1 MAQII
6 VSGATGF
13 IGSAFVKN
21 LIDEGFKVVALGR
34 KNFDDILPYRQVL
47 LKGACYIKIDLKD
60 IDQLG
65 VELAS
70 RNILLD
76 PNCVFFHLAWGG
88 KLKLSDLDLE
98 HQMSNVY
105 KSVSALE
112 EALKIGCKR
121 FIHVGSMEEEFA
133 LKYLKLDYRDGNY
146 WNRHL
151 IYAIAKISA
160 KNALI
165 LKSIDLG
172 IDFIFVN
179 HSHVMGPGDDKD
191 SFLQVTLQN
200 ILNSNELVFSSGNQI
215 FDVISLSDCIEAYKL
230 ICLDGKSGSSY
241 WVGSGDPRLLR
252 EYVERMYSLFPSN
265 KHLLFGALSY
275 NDVELEMKVF
285 STKKLELDTSFKP
298 KMSYEDAVVCLYEY
312 LISIEKENQT

>member
-1 MAQII
+1 VVQVI

-13 IGSAFVKN
+13 IGSAFVKH
-21 LIDEGFKVVALGR
+21 LIDENFKVVALGR
-34 KNFDDILPYRQVL
+34 RAFDDILPYRQIL
-47 LKGACYIKIDLKD
+47 LKGASYIKINLED

-65 VELAS
+65 AELAL

-76 PNCVFFHLAWGG
+76 ANCVFFHIAWGG
-88 KLKLSDLDLE
+88 KSKLSDLDLE
-98 HQMSNVY
+98 VQISNVH
-105 KSVSALE
+105 KSVLALE

-133 LKYLKLDYRDGNY
+133 LEYLKLDYQDGNY

-165 LKSIDLG
+165 LKSADLG
-172 IDFIFVN
+172 LDFIFVN

-230 ICLDGKSGSSY
+230 ICAYGKSGSSY
-241 WVGSGDPRLLR
+241 WVGSGNPRLLR

-265 KHLLFGALSY
+265 KQLLFGALPY
-275 NDVELEMKVF
+275 NDVKLEKHVF
-285 STKKLELDTSFKP
+285 STQKLERDTNFKS
-298 KMSYEDAVVCLYEY
+298 KMSYEDAVLCLYEY
-312 LISIEKENQT
+312 LISVEKEGRS

>member
-1 MAQII
+1 MVQII

-21 LIDEGFKVVALGR
+21 LIDEDFKVVALGR
-34 KNFDDILPYRQVL
+34 KNFDDILPYRQIL

-65 VELAS
+65 AELAS

-98 HQMSNVY
+98 VQISNVH

-133 LKYLKLDYRDGNY
+133 LEYLKLDYQDGNY

-160 KNALI
+160 KNALM
-165 LKSIDLG
+165 LKSADLG
-172 IDFIFVN
+172 LDFIFVN

-200 ILNSNELVFSSGNQI
+200 ILNYNELIFSSGNQN

-230 ICLDGKSGSSY
+230 ICSKGKSGSSY

-252 EYVERMYSLFPSN
+252 EYIERMYSLFPSN
-265 KHLLFGALSY
+265 KQLLFGALPY
-275 NDVELEMKVF
+275 NDVNLEKHVF
-285 STKKLELDTSFKP
+285 STQKLELDTSFKP
-298 KMSYEDAVVCLYEY
+298 KMSYEDAVLCLYEY
-312 LISIEKENQT
+312 LISIEKEKRI

>member
-1 MAQII
+1 MVQII
-6 VSGATGF
+6 VSGSTGF

-21 LIDEGFKVVALGR
+21 LIDEDFKVLALGR
-34 KNFDDILPYRQVL
+34 KNFDDILPYRQIL
-47 LKGACYIKIDLKD
+47 LKDACYIKIDLKD

-65 VELAS
+65 TELAS
-70 RNILLD
+70 RGILLD

-88 KLKLSDLDLE
+88 ESKLSDLDLE
-98 HQMSNVY
+98 AQISNVH
-105 KSVSALE
+105 KSVAALE
-112 EALKIGCKR
+112 EASKIGCKR

-133 LKYLKLDYRDGNY
+133 LEYLKLDYQNGNY

-151 IYAIAKISA
+151 VYAIAKISA
-160 KNALI
+160 KNALM
-165 LKSIDLG
+165 LKSADLG
-172 IDFIFVN
+172 LDFVFVN

-200 ILNSNELVFSSGNQI
+200 ILNSNELVFSSGNQY

-230 ICLDGKSGSSY
+230 ICSNGKSGSSY

-265 KHLLFGALSY
+265 KQLLFGALPY
-275 NDVELEMKVF
+275 NDVKIEKHVF
-285 STKKLELDTSFKP
+285 STQKLELDTNFKP
-298 KMSYEDAVVCLYEY
+298 KMTYEDTVLCLYEY
-312 LISIEKENQT
+312 LISIEKEKRI

>member
-1 MAQII
+1 MQII

-21 LIDEGFKVVALGR
+21 LIDEDFKVIALGR
-34 KNFDDILPYRQVL
+34 KNFGDILPYRQIL
-47 LKGACYIKIDLKD
+47 LKGASYIKIDLKD

-65 VELAS
+65 AKLAS
-70 RNILLD
+70 RNILLE

-88 KLKLSDLDLE
+88 NLKLSDLDLE
-98 HQMSNVY
+98 LQISNVS

-112 EALKIGCKR
+112 EALKIGCKK

-133 LKYLKLDYRDGNY
+133 LKYLTLDYRNTHY

-160 KNALI
+160 KNAVM
-165 LKSIDLG
+165 LKSIELG

-200 ILNSNELVFSSGNQI
+200 LLNSNELVFTSGDQN

-230 ICLDGKSGSSY
+230 ICRNGKTGASY

-265 KHLLFGALSY
+265 KQLLFGALPY
-275 NDVELEMKVF
+275 NDVLLEKHVF
-285 STKKLELDTSFKP
+285 STKQLELDTNFKP
-298 KMSYEDAVVCLYEY
+298 KMSYEDAVVCLYEH
-312 LISIEKENQT
+312 LISIEKEKRI